1 MTNILL
7 ITNKSDITTD
17 FVVKQLTINGASF
30 YRLNTEDILTKV
42 FLSFDFYRNEFH
54 LLDNDSEIIIDLLQ
68 IKTVYYRRPL
78 LPKIDNENLT
88 KGEEYFIQSEI
99 INYLEGLYK
108 ILKNAFWI
116 SSVYSIRE
124 AESKIYQLQIAKE
137 LGFTIPK
144 SLLTNDKNS
153 ALHFTQ
159 NIDCI
164 VKPIKTGYIQDE
176 DQERLIFTTLFK
188 EYEQLDR
195 IQFCPTYFQEFI
207 NKVADIRV
215 TVIDEKVFAAKIHS
229 QEHEETK
236 IDWRK
241 AEKLK
246 LRYEKVNLTSDLE
259 KLCIKLTKKLGLNFG
274 AIDLVENMKGDY
286 FFLEINPNGQWAWIE
301 KQLDYK
307 ISHEIA
313 KLLMNGK
320 N

>member
-17 FVVKQLTINGASF
+17 FVVKQLTINGVAF

-42 FLSFDFYRNEFH
+42 FLSFDFYKNEFH

-78 LPKIDNENLT
+78 LPKINNENLT

-137 LGFTIPK
+137 LGFTIPR
-144 SLLTNDKNS
+144 SLLTNDKDC
-153 ALHFTQ
+153 ALHFTK
-159 NIDCI
+159 NIECI

-188 EYEQLDR
+188 DYEQLDR

-215 TVIDEKVFAAKIHS
+215 TVIGEKVFAAKIHS

-246 LRYEKVNLTSDLE
+246 LRYEKINLTSELE
-259 KLCIKLTKKLGLNFG
+259 SLCIKLTKKLSLNFG
-274 AIDLVENMKGDY
+274 AIDLVEDMKGDY
-286 FFLEINPNGQWAWIE
+286 YFLEINPNGQWAWIE

-313 KLLMNGK
+313 KLLMNG
-320 N
+320 